1 MSRLDSSSSASF
13 FSIIMEKALFCA
25 LLLSISYVHCAP
37 QEAALETEQKTAE
50 KVVEPEYQDFCG
62 VDKSLQ
68 LSFLDCVEG
77 IFPSTQSRNDSFVQ
91 GVVGERKL
99 DQGVSPRPNMQRCR
113 SRLPRRTQGWNA

>member
-1 MSRLDSSSSASF
+1 
-13 FSIIMEKALFCA
+13 MEKALFCA

-37 QEAALETEQKTAE
+37 QEAALETAQKTAE

-77 IFPSTQSRNDSFVQ
+77 KIPLFKDLLEKESLTKESL
-91 GVVGERKL
+91 L
-99 DQGVSPRPNMQRCR
+99 DQICSDVEADYPEELKAGMLEQWEDIEECLVPLETALR
-113 SRLPRRTQGWNA
+113 S